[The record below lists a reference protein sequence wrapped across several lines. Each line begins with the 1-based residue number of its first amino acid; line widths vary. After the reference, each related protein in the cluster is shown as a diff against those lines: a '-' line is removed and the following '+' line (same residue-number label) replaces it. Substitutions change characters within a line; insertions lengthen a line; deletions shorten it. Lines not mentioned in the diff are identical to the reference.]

1 MNRLLPALPC
11 LSLVLLAAHHLRYGE
26 VGITVAFLV
35 LAGLVWTRLG
45 WVRHVAAAALLW
57 GIFTWA
63 QTALLLVRM
72 RMAMADDWTRLAII
86 MGSVMA
92 VNFVAM
98 AVLTGA
104 RARKR
109 YDASSERAP
118 YQAAAFIVTAVVLLI
133 ARNKVGF
140 PILLSDRFFGAWSWG
155 GLQIFLHGV
164 YAAWLAGLVIDP
176 NAHRMARPRLWA
188 FFSAVFFLQL
198 ALGLTVSERFLMTG
212 SLHLPVPALIIGGP
226 LYRLEMSF
234 MVFLFLGTVILAGPA
249 WCSHLCYVGAWDDLA
264 SRFGSK
270 KTSRPQS
277 AGRWLWIGRIVSLSL
292 TILLAVGLRLAGVS
306 WPVALAL
313 AALFGL
319 GGVAVMIF
327 LSRRRGSMIHCT
339 AYCPMGLV
347 ANCIGKLAPW
357 RMRMD
362 DSCTQC
368 GKCAR
373 SCRYGALEPTDIAR
387 GKPGLSCT
395 LCGDCVPS
403 CRQGSMGYR
412 LDIPGLRVNPAA
424 ARGAYLALVIGLHA
438 AFLAVARV

>member
-1 MNRLLPALPC
+1 MNRLLPVLPC
-11 LSLVLLAAHHLRYGE
+11 LSLVLLAAHNLRYGA
-26 VGITVAFLV
+26 VGITIAFV
-35 LAGLVWTRLG
+35 ILAGLVWTRRG
-45 WVRHVAAAALLW
+45 WIRHVAVAALVW
-57 GIFTWA
+57 GLFIWT
-63 QTALLLVRM
+63 QTALVLVRM
-72 RMAMADDWTRLAII
+72 RMAMGEDWTRLAVI
-86 MGSVMA
+86 MGSVAA
-92 VNFVAM
+92 VNVIAM
-98 AVLTGA
+98 ALLTGPRG
-104 RARKR
+104 RAR
-109 YDASSERAP
+109 YTDGNERAP
-118 YQAAAFIVTAVVLLI
+118 YQAAAFIVATVVLLI
-133 ARNKVGF
+133 ARSKVDF
-140 PILLSDRFFGAWSWG
+140 PILLSDRFFGPWSWG
-155 GLQIFLHGV
+155 GLQIFVHGV

-176 NAHRMARPRLWA
+176 DTHRMARPRLWA

-264 SRFGSK
+264 SRLGAQ
-270 KTSRPQS
+270 KTRRPQS
-277 AGRWLWIGRIVSLSL
+277 AGRWLWIGRIISLSL
-292 TILLAVGLRLAGVS
+292 TIALAIGLRIIGVG
-306 WPVALAL
+306 WPVALAI

-319 GGVAVMIF
+319 GGVAVMVF

-347 ANCIGKLAPW
+347 ANCIGKVSPW

-362 DSCTQC
+362 KDCTHC
-368 GKCAR
+368 GRCAR
-373 SCRYGALEPTDIAR
+373 ACRYGALEPTDIAR
-387 GKPGLSCT
+387 GKPGVSCT

-412 LDIPGLRVNPAA
+412 LRIPGLRIPPDT

-438 AFLAVARV
+438 AFLAVARI